1 MVFSIIFIMN
11 RIINLYP
18 LLAAIFLIVIIN
30 NPLDA
35 QHLEIEKVQGYF
47 DSTATP
53 EIFNRV
59 PIGFVITYSDGSQ
72 KKTSGLLSGN
82 LKWRKLKIHSDQGK
96 IKKGML
102 IYDRKLVWNN
112 NHRVTFGIKYQDTMV
127 VCNLKLPYPESIRFN
142 LYTDSIKKKV
152 PFYLNVE
159 GTFSNGKIY
168 PLDTNMIHITA
179 SSGNVE
185 GNTLQLSQKD
195 TISTIKTVVS
205 LKWDKT
211 LEDSVIIPVKTH
223 LKEVTLPSEDELF
236 NKWGKSRRKR

>member
-11 RIINLYP
+11 KIINIYS
-18 LLAAIFLIVIIN
+18 LLAAIFFIVIIN
-30 NPLDA
+30 CPLAA

-47 DSTATP
+47 DSTAAP
-53 EIFNRV
+53 EIFNHV
-59 PIGFVITYSDGSQ
+59 PIGFIFSFSDGSQ

-82 LKWRKLKIHSDQGK
+82 LRWRKLKIHSNQGK
-96 IKKGML
+96 IKKGIL
-102 IYDRKLVWNN
+102 IYDRKHVWNN
-112 NHRVTFGIKYQDTMV
+112 NHNITFDIKYQDTTL
-127 VCNLKLPYPESIRFN
+127 VCNLELPYPQSVRFN
-142 LYTDSIKKKV
+142 LYTDSIKKEV

-179 SSGNVE
+179 SSGDIE
-185 GNTLQLSQKD
+185 GNTLRLSPKD
-195 TISTIKTVVS
+195 TILKIKTTVS

-211 LEDSVIIPVKTH
+211 LGDSIVIPVKKH

-236 NKWGKSRRKR
+236 NKWEKNSRKR